1 MIWEQYI
8 GGFKS
13 YLLLERNYSPNTLV
27 SYMFD
32 IQKFFGFINAEHPS
46 ITPKTATRKHI
57 EGFIKFVNRDIGSDE
72 ESMILKA
79 SSQNRLLSSLRTF
92 FKFLLIED
100 VIDVDPTSF
109 VKSVK
114 LPQKL
119 PIVLSNEEIMTLI
132 SACDKSTYHG
142 FRNYVMIEVLYAT
155 GLRISEL
162 INLRKGDI
170 FVKQKFIRVVG
181 KGNKERI
188 VPIGTT
194 ALRQLNIFIRKW
206 RTGIEIDSQNEHY
219 VFLNRRGRKITRQL
233 AFSVL
238 KDLALQAGI
247 KKAVHPHIFRH
258 SFATELISR
267 GANIMAVKDMMGH
280 SNVCSTEIY
289 TNFDT
294 STLRET
300 LMLYHPLYS
309 EVKKR

>member
-1 MIWEQYI
+1 MIWKQYI
-8 GGFKS
+8 SSFES
-13 YLLLERNYSPNTLV
+13 YILLERGYSQNTLA
-27 SYMFD
+27 SYLFD
-32 IQKFFGFINAEHPS
+32 IRKFFDFMNANHPS
-46 ITPKTATRKHI
+46 ITPKTTTKKHI
-57 EGFIKFVNRDIGSDE
+57 EDFIRQINRNAGSDE

-79 SSQNRLLSSLRTF
+79 SSQNRLVSSVRSF

-100 VIDVDPTSF
+100 ILDEDPTSL
-109 VKSVK
+109 VKLAK

-119 PIVLSNEEIMTLI
+119 PDVLSNDEIMVLI
-132 SACDKSTYHG
+132 SACDRSTYYG

-162 INLRKGDI
+162 INLKASDI
-170 FVKQKFIRVVG
+170 FFREKFIRVIG
-181 KGNKERI
+181 KGNKERV
-188 VPIGTT
+188 VPIGET
-194 ALRQLNIFIRKW
+194 ALRQLKIFIRKW
-206 RTGIEIDSQNEHY
+206 KPTIKTDEKNEPY
-219 VFLNRRGRKITRQL
+219 IFLNRRGRKITRQL

-247 KKAVHPHIFRH
+247 KKTVHPHTFRH

-294 STLRET
+294 FTLRET
-300 LMLYHPLYS
+300 LMLYHPLYNKI
-309 EVKKR
+309 KKG